1 MSESLHNNNLEQG
14 SEEPFVLNVGLVIE
28 ALLQWNESLDDVECR
43 IDLES
48 DDLEDLIG
56 ADENEF
62 LGNLATLATMH
73 DIDHEDVFRILDIDA
88 EFTKPTT
95 NEAMLEFLK
104 NAFRAMMRQIN

>member
-1 MSESLHNNNLEQG
+1 MPESLPNNNFEQSFEG
-14 SEEPFVLNVGLVIE
+14 PFVLDTELVIE
-28 ALLQWNESLDDVECR
+28 ALLQWNESLDEVKCR
-43 IDLES
+43 IDLEPE
-48 DDLEDLIG
+48 DLEGLIG

-62 LGNLATLATMH
+62 LGNLAMLATMH
-73 DIDHEDVFRILDIDA
+73 DIDYEDVFRILDIDA